1 MTHPVGRQTIEIF
14 PSTQSP
20 RDPNEWL
27 RIAVTIFFALGL
39 AVTIQL

>member
-1 MTHPVGRQTIEIF
+1 MTRPVGRPTIEIF

-27 RIAVTIFFALGL
+27 RIAATIFFALGL
-39 AVTIQL
+39 AVAFQL